1 MASIDEKSIGIIQG
15 KNNIGNNTSLAL
27 TFIDSEAKSVPTTLN
42 PTLASKQHVI
52 NSKDNI
58 EKLNNIAKMGNIT
71 ISDMV
76 INIKLPTILP
86 RYIMSLL
93 IGAIIKASS
102 VSFSLSSIKDL
113 LIPVILAKDIEDHS
127 IPLAV
132 LSDNDEPVSKAN
144 EKIKIIIVANPLI
157 DKIISLFLNSISKS
171 FFAILYIES
180 SGFFIFIFI
189 LRFFHRSLLFV
200 GDFF

>member
-27 TFIDSEAKSVPTTLN
+27 TFMDSEAKSVPNTLN

-71 ISDMV
+71 ISEMV

-113 LIPVILAKDIEDHS
+113 LIPVILAKDIH
-127 IPLAV
+127 A
-132 LSDNDEPVSKAN
+132 
-144 EKIKIIIVANPLI
+144 IVP
-157 DKIISLFLNSISKS
+157 
-171 FFAILYIES
+171 
-180 SGFFIFIFI
+180 
-189 LRFFHRSLLFV
+189 
-200 GDFF
+200 

>member
-42 PTLASKQHVI
+42 PTLESKQHVI

-58 EKLNNIAKMGNIT
+58 EKLNNIAKIGNIT
-71 ISDMV
+71 ISEMV
-76 INIKLPTILP
+76 INIKLPIILP

-157 DKIISLFLNSISKS
+157 DKITSLFLNSISKS

>member
-1 MASIDEKSIGIIQG
+1 
-15 KNNIGNNTSLAL
+15 
-27 TFIDSEAKSVPTTLN
+27 
-42 PTLASKQHVI
+42 
-52 NSKDNI
+52 
-58 EKLNNIAKMGNIT
+58 MGNIT
-71 ISDMV
+71 ISEMV